1 MLPKPP
7 KEKGVFCWA
16 GWEGVESPAGKEAGE
31 KEEPAAK
38 GLEAGAELE
47 APKPPEKLKL
57 GWLPPPK
64 EKGVELP

>member
-1 MLPKPP
+1 M
-7 KEKGVFCWA
+7 
-16 GWEGVESPAGKEAGE
+16 ESPAGKEAGE